1 MIKSPSLDIIRSFS
15 NEEFKRF
22 QEFLLSPYFNK
33 NSNLVKIAEYFKK
46 VIPMDDNDKLSNE
59 KIWNAVYGKKEFNYG
74 IMKNLVYEL
83 KKITEKFLAVEHFDK
98 EELTNDLFIINEFNQ
113 RALGELFEKKIH
125 STKKKIEQSKI
136 DIDKLFFLYETNK
149 VDSSYKE
156 NLFRKESDKLTN
168 DEDLSNSFLSYFF
181 ASKFYLLYNQ
191 LINSKFFNSKPNLKS
206 IRIFVDL
213 YDNTFKG
220 INILSDL
227 YFYSV
232 KMTLE
237 PDNIE
242 HYKNLKALFFKHF
255 DLIENESLNN
265 FTSILTAYCQLTKP
279 ESKTNFVKE
288 EFDIYCFALEKGI
301 YNSDHNKYF
310 DSNLFSRLVE
320 LSILLDK
327 PNWCREFIDKYKK
340 RLSPTNKMIRT
351 QIAEIYLQNH
361 LKNYEYAL
369 EILSKAK
376 PESIIE
382 NFKIRSIE
390 IMIFF
395 KLKDYERVYALLKNF
410 RSYLEYDGKVSE
422 LVFKVYVAF
431 LNYTKSLVDIL
442 VNHNNN
448 NDSKI
453 KLDEILVTFN
463 KEKIA
468 NKTWLRSVIKEL
480 QGAEKGNV
488 KSKRI

>member
-1 MIKSPSLDIIRSFS
+1 MIKSPSLDIIRSFN

-33 NSNLVKIAEYFKK
+33 NSNLIKIAEYFNK
-46 VIPMDDNDKLSNE
+46 VMPDDDNDKLTNE
-59 KIWNAVYGKKEFNYG
+59 KIWHVVYGKKEFNYG
-74 IMKNLVYEL
+74 IMKNLIYEF

-98 EELTNDLFIINEFNQ
+98 EELTNDLFIIKEFNL
-113 RALGELFEKKIH
+113 RALGELFEKRIH

-136 DIDKLFFLYETNK
+136 DIDKLFSLYELNK
-149 VDSSYKE
+149 IDSVYKE

-181 ASKFYLLYNQ
+181 SSKFYLLYNQ
-191 LINSKFFNSKPNLKS
+191 LINSKFLNSKPNLKS
-206 IRIFVDL
+206 ISIFIDL
-213 YDNTFKG
+213 YENTFKG

-232 KMTLE
+232 KMTMD
-237 PDNIE
+237 PDNVGN
-242 HYKNLKALFFKHF
+242 YKNLKTLFFKNF
-255 DLIENESLNN
+255 DLIENASLNN
-265 FTSILTAYCQLTKP
+265 FTSILTTYCQLTKP
-279 ESKTNFVKE
+279 GSKINFVKE
-288 EFDIYCFALEKGI
+288 EFGIYCFVLEKGI
-301 YNSDHNKYF
+301 YNSDHKKYF

-327 PNWCREFIDKYKK
+327 PDWCREFIDKYKK
-340 RLSPTNKMIRT
+340 RLSPINKKIRT
-351 QIAEIYLQNH
+351 QIAEIFLQNH
-361 LKNYEYAL
+361 LKNYDYAL

-395 KLKDYERVYALLKNF
+395 KLEDYERVYALIKNF

-422 LVFKVYVAF
+422 LVFTAYLAF
-431 LNYTKSLVDIL
+431 LNCTKKLADIL
-442 VNHNNN
+442 VNHSNA

-453 KLDEILVTFN
+453 KLDELLVTFK

-468 NKTWLRSVIKEL
+468 NKTWLRSVINEI
-480 QGAEKGNV
+480 QADKGNV
-488 KSKRI
+488 KIK